1 MTARVLRLAVALAVT
16 SATLVAAAVSQEPT
30 LRIASPTD
38 DDYVSGQIRIVAV
51 VEALSASAATITDV
65 TFFADGRQVCR
76 VTERPFECPWDAGAD
91 VVEHP
96 IRVVAR
102 LSDDRRLV
110 ATVRTKGLTYDE
122 AVDVDVVQVT
132 AVVTDGDG
140 RFVRDLPREAFKV
153 YDDDQLQRITSFA
166 AKNVPLELAVAVDVS
181 SSMGD
186 ALAQVKDSARR
197 FLEGLEPG
205 DQVTLLAFNENIFT
219 LARRETNQATRAR
232 ALDRM
237 RPWGGTA
244 LHDVIIKAVDIL
256 GRQSGRRSIVLF
268 SDGEDQSSLAPL
280 STAIEKTEGSDATI
294 YAIGQGRA
302 VRTVSLQTLL
312 TRLAAI
318 SGGRAFFTDQA
329 SELDRIFGEVLED
342 LRNQYV
348 LSYPAPD
355 NARDGAWHRI
365 RVEVDGRTVRARE
378 GYRLARR

>member
-1 MTARVLRLAVALAVT
+1 
-16 SATLVAAAVSQEPT
+16 
-30 LRIASPTD
+30 
-38 DDYVSGQIRIVAV
+38 
-51 VEALSASAATITDV
+51 
-65 TFFADGRQVCR
+65 
-76 VTERPFECPWDAGAD
+76 
-91 VVEHP
+91 
-96 IRVVAR
+96 
-102 LSDDRRLV
+102 
-110 ATVRTKGLTYDE
+110 
-122 AVDVDVVQVT
+122 
-132 AVVTDGDG
+132 
-140 RFVRDLPREAFKV
+140 
-153 YDDDQLQRITSFA
+153 
-166 AKNVPLELAVAVDVS
+166 
-181 SSMGD
+181 MGD
-186 ALAQVKDSARR
+186 AMAQVKDSARR